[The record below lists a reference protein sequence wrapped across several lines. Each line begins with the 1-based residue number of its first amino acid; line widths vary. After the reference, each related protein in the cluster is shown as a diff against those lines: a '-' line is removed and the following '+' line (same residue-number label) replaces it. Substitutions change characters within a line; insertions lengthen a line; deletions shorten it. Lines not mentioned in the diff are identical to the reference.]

1 MTKEE
6 RNLPAAPTKSEIS
19 LKKSSAAE
27 KLKNVPDEVIVRAIR
42 DTLRKQHEGNI

>member
-1 MTKEE
+1 MPKEE
-6 RNLPAAPTKSEIS
+6 KNLPAPTKKSEIS

-27 KLKNVPDEVIVRAIR
+27 KLKNVPDDVIVRVIR